1 MKKNRNTE
9 EFKKFIYS
17 SSVKNLSGEEK
28 TNKIKQFWGKKS
40 PTKRKGKSRP
50 EIGLGF
56 KRMRIAKK
64 KVLEGTYE

>member
-28 TNKIKQFWGKKS
+28 TNNIKKFWGKKS
-40 PTKRKGKSRP
+40 AIKRKGKSRP
-50 EIGLGF
+50 EIGLEF
-56 KRMRIAKK
+56 KRMHLAKK
-64 KVLEGTYE
+64 KVSKVTYE